1 MDNEELVKDMV
12 KSVYSGKLHAI
23 NDDGL
28 IIIGESTPID
38 FKSGDFNAVNR
49 YFATKISSINAD
61 VVLSYDVLPRFWPK
75 KLEGSL
81 YLKGPQFIPDI
92 NYGSLRPD
100 KITTFYGKNG
110 GGIAEEPDYSS
121 YEEQIAAKRNE
132 QLFDTNM
139 TKLSW
144 ANYAR
149 KWDTSFSGGLT
160 IDAQNLKD
168 LKGITNFLGDNCELG
183 NLRIEN
189 FEGEVMDLTNFKFD
203 RLDLVDCRFDS
214 IKGMPEIMF
223 SLTIKNA
230 SRYST
235 PFDNDIKQFGIKFPR
250 IMRGD
255 LIIYSE
261 DDKHPEQSLFDF
273 GEMTVLGD
281 LCLKNNNSV
290 GKITQSDVL
299 ADIVPPFKMRFA
311 SKSVVIINVNR
322 GLDFSYNDKLNVEL
336 SGSFLSIRVE
346 NSKTPKCSD
355 LKNNPINV
363 VLKGISGSYLA
374 DDGLPYANTSLI
386 FKDCSAAVINSFSA
400 KCDVA
405 NPKDFYVVFIEGLPQ
420 NSDCTLDLSGFKDA
434 GFISVDG
441 YQFDNTQLPSIK
453 KKLLIKYPQL
463 SKSKLDKSSIANF
476 TKMRTI
482 IFDMFGQK
490 PWKGRSEDKISEY
503 ATLLLKMKRYTA
515 NLKDLK
521 PVVSVENFTDRFVDL
536 TFNIEDIDISHFDAS
551 DVVWGNPIH
560 ILCDLASDTKAPDAL
575 SLFDNVFSNLKIPQE
590 YRQQFENYIDQ
601 NEKWRNLALFTNVLR
616 YVGTAYRFTGTMPAD
631 IEDLFDGAIT
641 PKLAGIIIESINTEL
656 RADWNWIT
664 HKDYATETLTCFK
677 VALCNA
683 AKRVLADIAVGG
695 F

>member
-1 MDNEELVKDMV
+1 MGNEELVKDMV
-12 KSVYSGKLHAI
+12 KSVYCGKLHAI

-49 YFATKISSINAD
+49 YFTTKISSINAD

-75 KLEGSL
+75 KLDGTL
-81 YLKGPQFIPDI
+81 YLKCPQFIPDV
-92 NYGSLRPD
+92 NYDGLRPD

-110 GGIAEEPDYSS
+110 GGIAEEPDYSD

-139 TKLSW
+139 AKLSW

-189 FEGEVMDLTNFKFD
+189 FEGKVMDLTDFKFA

-214 IKGMPEIMF
+214 IKGIPEIMF

-230 SRYST
+230 SRYSNH
-235 PFDNDIKQFGIKFPR
+235 FDNDIKQFGIKFPR
-250 IMRGD
+250 ILRED
-255 LIIYSE
+255 LAIYSE
-261 DDKHPEQSLFDF
+261 DNKHPEQSLFDF
-273 GEMTVLGD
+273 GDMTVLGS
-281 LCLKNNNSV
+281 LSLKNINAI
-290 GKITQSDVL
+290 GKISQVDVFTEE
-299 ADIVPPFKMRFA
+299 DVSFKRP
-311 SKSVVIINVNR
+311 SSELVEIINVNR
-322 GLDFSYNDKLNVEL
+322 GLDFSYNDKFNVEV
-336 SGSFLSIRVE
+336 SGQLLSIRVE

-363 VLKGISGSYLA
+363 VLKGISGSHLA
-374 DDGLPYANTSLI
+374 DDSLPYANTSLI
-386 FKDCSAAVINSFSA
+386 FKDCSASVINSFSA
-400 KCDVA
+400 KCAIA
-405 NPKDFYVVFIEGLPQ
+405 NPKDFYTVYIEGLPQ
-420 NSDCTLDLSGFKDA
+420 NDDCVLDLSGFKDA

-441 YQFDNTQLPSIK
+441 YQFDNTQIPNIK
-453 KKLLIKYPQL
+453 KKLLMKYPQF
-463 SKSKLDKSSIANF
+463 SKSNLNKSSIANF
-476 TKMRTI
+476 TKMRSTI
-482 IFDMFGQK
+482 YEMFGQK
-490 PWKGRSEDKISEY
+490 PWKGRSVDKISEY
-503 ATLLLKMKRYTA
+503 ETLALKMRRYTA

-521 PVVSVENFTDRFVDL
+521 PAVSVENFTDRFVDL
-536 TFNIEDIDISHFDAS
+536 TFNIEDIDISHFDAR
-551 DVVWGNPIH
+551 DVVWDNPIH
-560 ILCDLASDTKAPDAL
+560 ILCDLASNTKKFDAL
-575 SLFDNVFSNLKIPQE
+575 SLVTNVFSNLKIPQE
-590 YRQQFENYIDQ
+590 YRQQFEDYIDQ

-616 YVGTAYRFTGTMPAD
+616 YVDAAYRFTGTMPAD

-656 RADWNWIT
+656 RDDWNWIT
-664 HKDYATETLTCFK
+664 HQDYATETLKCFK
-677 VALCNA
+677 AALCNA

>member
-1 MDNEELVKDMV
+1 MENEELVKDMV
-12 KSVYSGKLHAI
+12 KSVYSGKLHTI
-23 NDDGL
+23 NEDGL
-28 IIIGESTPID
+28 VIIGESTPIN
-38 FKSGDFNAVNR
+38 FKSGNFDAVNR
-49 YFATKISSINAD
+49 YFTTKISSINAD

-81 YLKGPQFIPDI
+81 YLKGPQFIPNI
-92 NYGSLRPD
+92 NYRSLRPD
-100 KITTFYGKNG
+100 KITTFYGKHG
-110 GGIAEEPDYSS
+110 EEISDESVYSN
-121 YEEQIAAKRNE
+121 YEEQIVAKRNE

-144 ANYAR
+144 ADYAR
-149 KWDTSFSGGLT
+149 EWDTSFSGRLT

-168 LKGITNFLGDNCELG
+168 LKGISNFLGDNCELG
-183 NLRIEN
+183 NLTIEN

-250 IMRGD
+250 ILRDD
-255 LIIYSE
+255 LIVYSE

-281 LCLKNNNSV
+281 LCLKNINSV
-290 GKITQSDVL
+290 GKITQPDVL
-299 ADIVPPFKMRFA
+299 ADIVSSFKMRSA
-311 SKSVVIINVNR
+311 SKSVEIINVNR
-322 GLDFSYNDKLNVEL
+322 SLDFSYNDKFNVEL
-336 SGSFLSIRVE
+336 SGAFLSIRVE

-363 VLKGISGSYLA
+363 ILKGITGSYLS
-374 DDGLPYANTSLI
+374 DDSLPCANTSLI
-386 FKDCSAAVINSFSA
+386 FKDCSVAVINAFSA
-400 KCDVA
+400 KCA
-405 NPKDFYVVFIEGLPQ
+405 TAYPKDFYAVFIEGLPQ

-434 GFISVDG
+434 AFISVDG
-441 YQFDNTQLPSIK
+441 YQFDNTQIPSIK
-453 KKLLIKYPQL
+453 KKLLIKCPQF
-463 SKSKLDKSSIANF
+463 SKSNLDKSSIANF
-476 TKMRTI
+476 TKMRTTVYDI
-482 IFDMFGQK
+482 FGQK
-490 PWKGRSEDKISEY
+490 PWKGRSVDKICEY
-503 ATLLLKMKRYTA
+503 ETLPLKMKRYTA

-521 PVVSVENFTDRFVDL
+521 PVVSVENFTDRFADL
-536 TFNIEDIDISHFDAS
+536 TFNIEDIEISHFDAR
-551 DVVWGNPIH
+551 DVVWDNPIH
-560 ILCDLASDTKAPDAL
+560 ILCNLASDAKAPDAL
-575 SLFDNVFSNLKIPQE
+575 PLVDNVFSNLKIPQE
-590 YRQQFENYIDQ
+590 YRQQFEDYVDQ
-601 NEKWRNLALFTNVLR
+601 NEKWRNFALFTNVLR
-616 YVGTAYRFTGTMPAD
+616 YVDAAYRFTGTMPAD

-656 RADWNWIT
+656 CADWNWIT
-664 HKDYATETLTCFK
+664 RKVYATETLTCFK
-677 VALCNA
+677 AALCNA